1 MRDQVEKYI
10 DIHYAYEFA
19 KKLETYKCN
28 TKLGFRTAGSRA
40 EILTGQ
46 LIYKEMQQIGLE
58 HITKDEITVDSWEFQ
73 KAQLSFEDLDGQ
85 SYQFELG
92 AYQTQFQTEGPQK
105 FSMVY
110 LEKGTAEDYK
120 GVDVKGKLVL
130 VDINQRDE
138 WWINFPVYEAYL
150 KGAAALIAVQASGYG
165 EIDQTALNAQDI
177 AGPSEAVAFSISQRD
192 AYYLKEALKVR
203 SEIEVTFD
211 AISIVKPNQKT
222 YNIVGKIQGTD
233 PDAMI
238 LLSAHYDSYFEGFQD
253 DNVAVAMILGIARAI
268 KQSGYK
274 PKRTL
279 VFAAMAAEE
288 WGLINSKYDWS
299 TGAYEEVFHVHPG
312 WKGKVIADLNFELP
326 AHAHGKKDKVR
337 CVYEYAEFID
347 AFIKEIKI
355 PEEAY
360 PEGIEV
366 TYPIETWSDDF
377 SIAIAGIPSMVND
390 FSSGSFMETHYHSQ
404 FDNKDFYNEAVY
416 TFHHKF
422 YTKLV
427 MALDQTAVVPLN
439 FMRLFE
445 EMGRS
450 LCSIDQSLMDIKVI
464 NILLN
469 QLKGLSKQLYAYVQR
484 VNKQYLTYLMQE
496 NTEKA
501 AEIYRDYRWLE
512 KQLLAGFAREQDEL
526 VRLNWHDEVYFPHE
540 IIIKNLQCIK
550 KAILALE
557 EKEIIEALSSIYQ
570 IDNNKYAFLFE
581 KQVYE
586 YFTDYVL
593 CQPIDRVKWGAG
605 RIIGHEDL
613 FDIVHSLKAKIKMG
627 QPNVE
632 NEIRQLEEVCRRQQ
646 NLLDDILKDEKDFL
660 EAFYSYMAEILGK
673 LDRDKL

>member
-28 TKLGFRTAGSRA
+28 PKLGFRTAGSRA

-150 KGAAALIAVQASGYG
+150 KGAAALIVVQESGYG
-165 EIDQTALNAQDI
+165 EVDQTALNAQDI

-192 AYYLKEALKVR
+192 AYYLKEALKVTP
-203 SEIEVTFD
+203 EIEVTFD
-211 AISIVKPNQKT
+211 AISIIKLNQKT

-299 TGAYEEVFHVHPG
+299 TGAYEEVFHVHPD

-337 CVYEYAEFID
+337 CVYEYEEFID
-347 AFIKEIKI
+347 AFIKEIKV

-404 FDNKDFYNEAVY
+404 FDNKDFYNEEVY
-416 TFHHKF
+416 EFHHKF
-422 YTKLV
+422 YSKLV
-427 MALDQTAVVPLN
+427 IALDQTAVVPLN

-445 EMGRS
+445 KMERS
-450 LCSIDQSLMDIKVI
+450 LCSIDQSLMDIKAI
-464 NILLN
+464 NGLLK
-469 QLKGLSKQLYAYVQR
+469 QLQELSKQLYTYVQR
-484 VNKQYLTYLMQE
+484 INKQYSTYLIQG

-501 AEIYRDYRWLE
+501 TDIYRDYRWLE

-613 FDIVHSLKAKIKMG
+613 FDIVHSLKAKI
-627 QPNVE
+627 
-632 NEIRQLEEVCRRQQ
+632 
-646 NLLDDILKDEKDFL
+646 
-660 EAFYSYMAEILGK
+660 
-673 LDRDKL
+673 